1 MFLGPETEATAQDFG
16 TISANIRTSFKLS
29 STGSRFNL
37 NTGVGAAFAAERG
50 LRLAFATAGHQT
62 GLADYITGEPGF
74 SEPFKERLKENVALM
89 QRLSPLFP
97 PKIASQQIPDLPG
110 FLRLTENAAGAEK
123 ESQQRVALCRSG
135 RGVIM
140 GERFSENNMKT
151 ESSPHPGKFIAHRR
165 KSGECQTLADHLLEV
180 SELTGRFSAK
190 MELGASGQLIGL
202 LHDVGK
208 YSLAFQQ
215 YLCSAVGILDQ
226 DVDENYVDP
235 RAKKGKI
242 DHSTAGAQT
251 LWQELAPRGRIESA
265 VGQILA
271 VCIASH
277 HAGLIDCLAV
287 DGTDHFST
295 RMQKSDPQSH
305 RSEAWKK
312 ADKTVREEYEKL
324 IHDRDLLLAFRRTLE
339 SICRNEQHEG
349 ITRFKVGLLVRFL
362 FSCLID
368 ADRLNTADFARPAV
382 ARQRMNDRYEGW
394 PVLSDRLET
403 HLTKLRSVGRI
414 DELRRDV
421 SWHCLAAAERKR
433 GIFTLTVPTGGGK
446 TLASLRFALRHAEQK
461 GMDRV
466 IYVIPY
472 TSIIDQNADAVR
484 KILEPEDVESGSVVL
499 EHHSN
504 LTPEEETWRNKILSE
519 NWDAPVIFTTTVQFL
534 ETLFGAGTRGA
545 RRMHQLANAVI
556 VFDEIQTLPVNC
568 VHLFNNAINFLV
580 EQCRSSVLLCTAT
593 QPLLDQVDSR
603 KGALRILR
611 PDSEL
616 MPDVK
621 SLFDGLNRV
630 EILDRRK
637 AGGWTSGEVADLA
650 LKEVAASG
658 SCLVVVN
665 TKSAARS
672 IYRLCKTLAPDLP
685 IYHLST
691 HMCPAH
697 RKLRLSEIKTLLK
710 PGANSPVLCV
720 STHLIEAGVD
730 VDFGAV
736 VRFTAGFDS
745 IAQAAGRCNRHGLRP
760 TGRVHVINPSED
772 AADMIKDIRIGKQS
786 TERVLHE
793 LAADD
798 VDNQNNKMV
807 LSPDTMARYFQYYFF
822 DRKKE
827 MSYSVNADHVG
838 RSDTLLNMLSENIM
852 AVDAAGGAPANYL
865 RQSFMTAAKAFKSI
879 DVPTQGVIVQY
890 ADGKRLDGKQVI
902 AELSAAF
909 DVEKQFALLRRAQQ
923 YTVNVFPQ
931 VMKRLQER
939 NALHEVQEG
948 TGILYLDSRY
958 YDSEFG
964 LSEDPVN
971 LMELQNA

>member
-1 MFLGPETEATAQDFG
+1 
-16 TISANIRTSFKLS
+16 
-29 STGSRFNL
+29 
-37 NTGVGAAFAAERG
+37 
-50 LRLAFATAGHQT
+50 
-62 GLADYITGEPGF
+62 
-74 SEPFKERLKENVALM
+74 
-89 QRLSPLFP
+89 
-97 PKIASQQIPDLPG
+97 
-110 FLRLTENAAGAEK
+110 
-123 ESQQRVALCRSG
+123 
-135 RGVIM
+135 
-140 GERFSENNMKT
+140 MKT
-151 ESSPHPGKFIAHRR
+151 ESSPHPGEFIAHRR

-180 SELTGRFSAK
+180 SALAGRLSAK
-190 MELGASGQLIGL
+190 IELGLPGQLIGL
-202 LHDVGK
+202 LHDLGK
-208 YSLAFQQ
+208 YSLDFQQ
-215 YLCSAVGILDQ
+215 YLCSAVGILEQ

-235 RAKKGKI
+235 NAKKGKI

-251 LWQELAPRGRIESA
+251 LWQELSQRGRAESA
-265 VGQILA
+265 VGQIMA

-277 HAGLIDCLAV
+277 HSGLIDCLAV
-287 DGTDHFST
+287 DGTDNFST
-295 RMQKSDPQSH
+295 RMQKSDRQSH
-305 RSEAWKK
+305 RSEAWEK
-312 ADKTVREEYEKL
+312 ADKTVREKYEKL
-324 IHDRDLLLAFRRTLE
+324 IHERDLLLAVRRTVE

-362 FSCLID
+362 FSCLVD
-368 ADRLNTADFARPAV
+368 ADRSNTADFERPSA
-382 ARQRMNDRYEGW
+382 ASQRMSGRYEGW
-394 PVLSDRLET
+394 PVLTDRLER
-403 HLTKLRSVGRI
+403 HLTKFPCIGRI

-421 SWHCLAAAERKR
+421 SRRCFAAAERKR

-446 TLASLRFALRHAEQK
+446 TLASLRFALRHAEQN

-472 TSIIDQNADAVR
+472 TSIIDQNADEVR
-484 KILEPEDVESGSVVL
+484 KILEPEEVESGSVVL

-504 LTPEEETWRNKILSE
+504 LTPEKQTWRNKILSE
-519 NWDAPVIFTTTVQFL
+519 NWDAQVIFTTTVQFL

-568 VHLFNNAINFLV
+568 VHLFNNAMNFLV

-593 QPLLDQVDSR
+593 QPLLHQVDPQ
-603 KGALRILR
+603 KGALRLLC
-611 PDSEL
+611 PGSEL
-616 MPDVK
+616 MPDVEF
-621 SLFDGLNRV
+621 LFDGLTRV
-630 EILDRRK
+630 EILDWRE
-637 AGGWTSGEVADLA
+637 AGGWTSDEVAHLA

-672 IYRLCKTLAPDLP
+672 IYQLCKTLAPDLP

-691 HMCPAH
+691 YMCPAH
-697 RKLRLSEIKTLLK
+697 RKARLSEIKTLLK

-720 STHLIEAGVD
+720 STQLVEAGVD

-736 VRFTAGFDS
+736 VRFTAGLDS

-760 TGRVHVINPSED
+760 TGRVYVINPAED
-772 AADMIKDIRIGKQS
+772 AAEMLKDIRIGKQV

-793 LAADD
+793 ITAADTD
-798 VDNQNNKMV
+798 RNKQV
-807 LSPDTMARYFQYYFF
+807 LSPDAMKLYYQYYFF
-822 DRKKE
+822 ERKRE
-827 MSYSVNADHVG
+827 MSYSVNADLIG
-838 RSDTLLNMLSENIM
+838 RNDTLLNMLSENSM
-852 AVDAAGGAPANYL
+852 AVDAGGGAPANYL

-879 DVPTQGVIVQY
+879 DAPTQGVIVPY
-890 ADGKRLDGKQVI
+890 EDGKVVI

-909 DVEKQFALLRRAQQ
+909 EVQKQVALLRRAQQ

-931 VMKRLQER
+931 VMKRLQQR
-939 NALHEVQEG
+939 NILQEVQEG

-964 LSEDPVN
+964 LSEEPVN

>member
-1 MFLGPETEATAQDFG
+1 
-16 TISANIRTSFKLS
+16 
-29 STGSRFNL
+29 
-37 NTGVGAAFAAERG
+37 
-50 LRLAFATAGHQT
+50 
-62 GLADYITGEPGF
+62 
-74 SEPFKERLKENVALM
+74 
-89 QRLSPLFP
+89 
-97 PKIASQQIPDLPG
+97 
-110 FLRLTENAAGAEK
+110 
-123 ESQQRVALCRSG
+123 
-135 RGVIM
+135 
-140 GERFSENNMKT
+140 MKT
-151 ESSPHPGKFIAHRR
+151 ESSPPPGEFIAHRR
-165 KSGECQTLADHLLEV
+165 KSGECQTLVDHLLEV
-180 SELTGRFSAK
+180 SELAGRFSAK
-190 MELGASGQLIGL
+190 IELGLPGQLIGL
-202 LHDVGK
+202 LHDLGK
-208 YSLAFQQ
+208 YSLDFQQ
-215 YLCSAVGILDQ
+215 YLCSAVGILEQ

-251 LWQELAPRGRIESA
+251 LWQEISRRGQIESA

-277 HAGLIDCLAV
+277 HSGLIDCLAV
-287 DGTDHFST
+287 DGTDRFST
-295 RMQKSDPQSH
+295 RMQKSDRQSH
-305 RSEAWKK
+305 RSEAWEK
-312 ADKTVREEYEKL
+312 ADKTVREQYEKL
-324 IHDRDLLLAFRRTLE
+324 IHDRDLLLAFRRTVE

-368 ADRLNTADFARPAV
+368 ADRSNTADFERPAA
-382 ARQRMNDRYEGW
+382 ARRRMSGRYEGW
-394 PVLSDRLET
+394 PVLTERLER
-403 HLTKLRSVGRI
+403 HLAEFPCVGPI

-421 SWHCLAAAERKR
+421 SRHCFAAAERKR

-446 TLASLRFALRHAEQK
+446 TLASLRFALRHAEQN

-472 TSIIDQNADAVR
+472 TSIIDQNADEVR
-484 KILEPEDVESGSVVL
+484 KILEPEGVEPGSVIL

-504 LTPEEETWRNKILSE
+504 LTPEEQTWRNKILSE

-534 ETLFGAGTRGA
+534 ETLFGGGTRGA

-593 QPLLDQVDSR
+593 QPLLDQVDLQ
-603 KGALRILR
+603 KGALRLLR
-611 PDSEL
+611 PGSEL
-616 MPDVK
+616 MPDVE
-621 SLFDGLNRV
+621 SLFDGLTRV
-630 EILDRRK
+630 EILDLRK
-637 AGGWTSGEVADLA
+637 AGGWTSDEVADLA
-650 LKEVAASG
+650 VKEVASSG

-672 IYRLCKTLAPDLP
+672 IYRLCKALAPELP

-697 RKLRLSEIKTLLK
+697 RKVRLSEIKTLLK

-720 STHLIEAGVD
+720 STQLVEAGVD

-736 VRFTAGFDS
+736 VRFTAGLDS

-760 TGRVHVINPSED
+760 TGRVHVINPAED
-772 AADMIKDIRIGKQS
+772 AAEMLKDIRIGKQS
-786 TERVLHE
+786 AERVLHE
-793 LAADD
+793 IAAGHADH
-798 VDNQNNKMV
+798 NKKIV
-807 LSPDTMARYFQYYFF
+807 LSPDAMTRYFHYYFF
-822 DRKKE
+822 ERKKE
-827 MSYSVNADHVG
+827 MSYSVSADLVG
-838 RSDTLLNMLSENIM
+838 RNDTLLNMLSENSM

-879 DVPTQGVIVQY
+879 DAPTQGVIVPY
-890 ADGKRLDGKQVI
+890 VDGKKLDGKQVI

-909 DVEKQFALLRRAQQ
+909 EVEKQFALLRRAQQ

-939 NALHEVQEG
+939 NALHEVQDG

-971 LMELQNA
+971 LMEMQNG

>member
-1 MFLGPETEATAQDFG
+1 
-16 TISANIRTSFKLS
+16 
-29 STGSRFNL
+29 
-37 NTGVGAAFAAERG
+37 
-50 LRLAFATAGHQT
+50 
-62 GLADYITGEPGF
+62 
-74 SEPFKERLKENVALM
+74 
-89 QRLSPLFP
+89 
-97 PKIASQQIPDLPG
+97 
-110 FLRLTENAAGAEK
+110 
-123 ESQQRVALCRSG
+123 
-135 RGVIM
+135 
-140 GERFSENNMKT
+140 MKT
-151 ESSPHPGKFIAHRR
+151 ESFLHPGEFIAHRR

-180 SELTGRFSAK
+180 SELVGRFSAK
-190 MELGASGQLIGL
+190 IELSLPGRLIGL
-202 LHDVGK
+202 LHDLGK
-208 YSLAFQQ
+208 YSLDFQQ
-215 YLCSAVGILDQ
+215 YLCSAVGILEQ
-226 DVDENYVDP
+226 DIDENYVDP

-251 LWQELAPRGRIESA
+251 LWQELSQRGRIESA
-265 VGQILA
+265 MGQILA

-277 HAGLIDCLAV
+277 HSGLIDCLAV

-295 RMQKSDPQSH
+295 RMHKSDRQSH
-305 RSEAWKK
+305 RSEAWGK
-312 ADKTVREEYEKL
+312 ADKTVREQYKKL
-324 IHDRDLLLAFRRTLE
+324 IHDRDLLLAFRRTVE
-339 SICRNEQHEG
+339 SIFRSEQHEG

-362 FSCLID
+362 FSCLVD
-368 ADRLNTADFARPAV
+368 ADRSNTADFERPVA
-382 ARQRMNDRYEGW
+382 ARQRMSGRYEGW
-394 PVLSDRLET
+394 PVLTDRLERR
-403 HLTKLRSVGRI
+403 LAKLPCGGRI

-421 SWHCLAAAERKR
+421 SRHCFVAAERKR

-446 TLASLRFALRHAEQK
+446 TLASLRFALRHAEQN

-472 TSIIDQNADAVR
+472 TSIIDQNADEVR
-484 KILEPEDVESGSVVL
+484 KILEPEGVECGSVVL

-504 LTPEEETWRNKILSE
+504 LTPEEQTWRNKILSE
-519 NWDAPVIFTTTVQFL
+519 NWDVPVIFTTTVQFL

-593 QPLLDQVDSR
+593 QPLLDQVDPQ
-603 KGALRILR
+603 KGALRLLR
-611 PDSEL
+611 PGSEL
-616 MPDVK
+616 MPDVE
-621 SLFDGLNRV
+621 SLFDGLTRV
-630 EILDRRK
+630 EILDWRK
-637 AGGWTSGEVADLA
+637 AGGWTSDEVAHLA

-672 IYRLCKTLAPDLP
+672 IYRLCKALAPDLP

-697 RKLRLSEIKTLLK
+697 RKARLSEIKTLLK

-720 STHLIEAGVD
+720 STQLVEAGVD

-736 VRFTAGFDS
+736 VRFTAGLDS
-745 IAQAAGRCNRHGLRP
+745 IAQAAGRCNRHGMRAS
-760 TGRVHVINPSED
+760 GRVYVINPAED
-772 AADMIKDIRIGKQS
+772 AAEMLRDIRIGKQV

-793 LAADD
+793 ITAADTD
-798 VDNQNNKMV
+798 HNKQV
-807 LSPDTMARYFQYYFF
+807 LSPDAMKLYFQYYFF
-822 DRKKE
+822 ERKRE
-827 MSYSVNADHVG
+827 MSYSVNADLVG
-838 RSDTLLNMLSENIM
+838 RNDTLLNMLSENSM
-852 AVDAAGGAPANYL
+852 AVASGGSAPTNYL

-879 DVPTQGVIVQY
+879 DAPTQGVIVPY
-890 ADGKRLDGKQVI
+890 VDGKVVI

-909 DVEKQFALLRRAQQ
+909 EVQKQFALLRRAQQ
-923 YTVNVFPQ
+923 YAVNVFPQ